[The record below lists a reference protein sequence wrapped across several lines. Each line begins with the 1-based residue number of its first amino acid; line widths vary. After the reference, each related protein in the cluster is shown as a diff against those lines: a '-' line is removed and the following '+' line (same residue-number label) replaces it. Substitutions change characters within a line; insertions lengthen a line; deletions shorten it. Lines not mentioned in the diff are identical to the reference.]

1 MPPIARLVPAAA
13 ALALLL
19 TTGCGDTSD
28 EPPATAQAPTTSPAP
43 SPTASATPSAPATRQ
58 PHILVFTATGTASVT
73 SVTYK
78 LDDTSTKLGARKLPL
93 RLSVDVPSDGLRH
106 EWSLTI
112 THGKGDVELRA
123 IFNGKVVGT
132 SRGSTSG
139 TGTASAGGSVL
150 G

>member
-13 ALALLL
+13 ALVLLAA
-19 TTGCGDTSD
+19 GCGDNSD
-28 EPPATAQAPTTSPAP
+28 EPLESAQAPTSAAASP
-43 SPTASATPSAPATRQ
+43 SPSALPSTPEARQ
-58 PHILVFTATGTASVT
+58 PHILVFTATGTARIT
-73 SVTYK
+73 SITYK
-78 LDDTSTKLGARKLPL
+78 LDDKSTKLGARKLPL

-123 IFNGKVVGT
+123 IFNGNVVGT

>member
-1 MPPIARLVPAAA
+1 MPPIARLVPAAVAVVVLLA
-13 ALALLL
+13 A
-19 TTGCGDTSD
+19 GCGDNAD
-28 EPPATAQAPTTSPAP
+28 EPAATVTAPP
-43 SPTASATPSAPATRQ
+43 ASATSAAPVPSTPASQQ
-58 PHILVFTATGTASVT
+58 PHILVFTATGTAALT
-73 SVTYK
+73 SVTYE
-78 LDDTSTKLGARKLPL
+78 LDGKSTAVTDRKLPL

-106 EWSLTI
+106 EWKLTI
-112 THGKGDVELRA
+112 KHGKGNVELRA